1 MTHTKHDSREGS
13 ATHRPGGGS
22 AHPLLGANT
31 RTLLALLR
39 RHGVRPGDRIGVMLG
54 AIASSV
60 ARAPVSLCERGL
72 VAAKTPHGAPAPLF
86 ILGHWRSGTTHLYN
100 IISKSG
106 DFAYVPPLATGL
118 PWDMLT
124 LGRALRPWL
133 ERMLPGERFID
144 KIPVK
149 PDSPQEDEA
158 ALANMQPVSFYH
170 GLYFPRRLREE
181 VERGVFFDG
190 LCASEI
196 ALWERRFLRFV
207 DKIRI
212 LQPGRRV
219 VIKNPVYTARVA
231 AMDRLCPGSLFVH
244 IARDPRDVF
253 FSMRGFYSKL
263 LEAYALQPYS
273 LEGVDELIFS
283 VYERMA
289 DSLYADAATLPAGR
303 FIEIRYDD
311 LTSAPIE
318 CLRAIGG
325 RLGLDEE
332 IERGVPAFREYL
344 ESVRKYEK
352 NRHDR
357 PAADV
362 EMVERRLARHIERY
376 EARRAGAVNNVATCV
391 TA

>member
-1 MTHTKHDSREGS
+1 MTHSPHDTREGLV
-13 ATHRPGGGS
+13 THRPRGGS
-22 AHPLLGANT
+22 AHPLFGANT

-39 RHGVRPGDRIGVMLG
+39 RHGIRPGDRAGVLLG
-54 AIASSV
+54 ALASSL
-60 ARAPVSLCERGL
+60 ARAPISLCERGL
-72 VAAKTPHGAPAPLF
+72 VAARAPKESPAPMF

-100 IISKSG
+100 ILSKSG

-118 PWDMLT
+118 PWDVLT

-190 LCASEI
+190 LDACAV
-196 ALWERRFLRFV
+196 ALWERRFQHFI

-212 LQPGRRV
+212 LQPGGRV
-219 VIKNPVYTARVA
+219 VVKNPVYTARVA
-231 AMDRLCPGSLFVH
+231 AMDRLCPGALFVH

-273 LEGVDELIFS
+273 PDGVDELIFT
-283 VYERMA
+283 VYERMM
-289 DSLYADAATLPAGR
+289 DRLEADAATLPAGR

-311 LTSAPIE
+311 LTAAPIE
-318 CLRAIGG
+318 CLRTIGS
-325 RLGLDEE
+325 RLGLHEE
-332 IERGVPAFREYL
+332 IEHGVPAFREYL
-344 ESVRKYEK
+344 DSVWKYEK

-362 EMVERRLARHIERY
+362 AMVERRLARQIEGF
-376 EARRAGAVNNVATCV
+376 EARRSGIINNNAARVPA
-391 TA
+391 

>member
-1 MTHTKHDSREGS
+1 MTHSPHDTRVGS
-13 ATHRPGGGS
+13 VTHRPRGGS
-22 AHPLLGANT
+22 AHPLFGANT

-39 RHGVRPGDRIGVMLG
+39 RHGVRPGDRIGVLLG
-54 AIASSV
+54 ALASSI
-60 ARAPVSLCERGL
+60 ARAPISLCERGL
-72 VAAKTPHGAPAPLF
+72 VAAKAPEESPAPLF

-100 IISKSG
+100 ILSKSD

-133 ERMLPGERFID
+133 EKMLPGERFID
-144 KIPVK
+144 KIPVR

-158 ALANMQPVSFYH
+158 ALANTQPVSFYH
-170 GLYFPRRLREE
+170 GLYFPRRIREE

-190 LCASEI
+190 LRASEI
-196 ALWERRFLRFV
+196 ALWERRFLHFI

-244 IARDPRDVF
+244 ISRDPRDVF

-273 LEGVDELIFS
+273 LDGVDELIFT
-283 VYERMA
+283 VYERMM
-289 DSLYADAATLPAGR
+289 DRLYADAATLPAGR
-303 FIEIRYDD
+303 LIEIRYDD
-311 LTSAPIE
+311 LTAAPIE
-318 CLRAIGG
+318 CLRAIGS
-325 RLGLDEE
+325 RLGLHEE
-332 IERGVPAFREYL
+332 IERSVPAFREYL
-344 ESVRKYEK
+344 DSVRKYEK

-357 PAADV
+357 PAPDV
-362 EMVERRLARHIERY
+362 AMVERRLARHIERY
-376 EARRAGAVNNVATCV
+376 EARRTGSIHNGATCV
-391 TA
+391 PA